1 MNNQISAMR
10 QKLKYWL
17 LLPLC
22 GALLWFGLV
31 SQKNATSLVNDAQ
44 VLHVLNRLS
53 FGATPA
59 QIKEVSATGIE
70 AYIQAQLSP
79 ASIPNSPELEN
90 HLAQLDTL
98 GMGTTELYRTYF
110 IPRKKRDQL
119 SSAQIKQYKKQRRTV
134 YQQAVE
140 AHLAR
145 AIASPRQLQE
155 VMVSFWFN
163 HFNVNARKSVTDLW
177 VGDYENQIRKNALG
191 NFRDLLG
198 VTAKHPAMLLYLDNE
213 VNTAPNS
220 PGAKGRF
227 KGLNENYARELLE
240 LHTLGVDGGYTQADV
255 IALAKI
261 LTGWGIARQGRP
273 GDENG
278 FFFYE
283 NRHDFS
289 DKVLL
294 GTKIEGKGKE
304 EVEQALDMLAA
315 HRSTACYISYKLAQY
330 FVADQPPNSL
340 VEKLA
345 TTFQETEGDIK
356 SVLDTL
362 IHSSEFNDPQYFH
375 QKFKTP
381 QQYIISL
388 VRAAEIENPNYQ
400 RLRGMLNQLSMP
412 VFTYPTPDGYENI
425 QSPWLN
431 PEAMLKRISLATAIA
446 NGALDKQDSINVE
459 TIEAS
464 LGNTLSAKTREA
476 LEQSPPR
483 LSPALLLGSPEIMYR

>member
-1 MNNQISAMR
+1 MEHYYG
-10 QKLKYWL
+10 LGWL
-17 LLPLC
+17 I
-22 GALLWFGLV
+22 
-31 SQKNATSLVNDAQ
+31 KKHATSLVNDAQ

-59 QIKEVSATGIE
+59 QIKEVNSTGIE

-79 ASIPNSPELEN
+79 ESIPNSSKLEK
-90 HLAQLDTL
+90 HLAQLDKL
-98 GMGTTELYRTYF
+98 EIGTTQLYRQYALTK
-110 IPRKKRDQL
+110 KKREQL
-119 SSAQIKQYKKQRRTV
+119 SPEKQKQLRKDRQKV

-155 VMVSFWFN
+155 VMVNFWFN
-163 HFNVNARKSVTDLW
+163 HFNVYAKKNVTDLW
-177 VGDYENQIRKNALG
+177 VGDYENQIRNYALG

-278 FFFYE
+278 FFFYK

-294 GTKIEGKGKE
+294 GTTIEGRGKE

-315 HRSTACYISYKLAQY
+315 HPSTAHFISYKLAQY
-330 FVADQPPNSL
+330 FVADRPPNSL

-345 TTFQETEGDIK
+345 STFQKTEGDIK

-362 IHSSEFNDPQYFH
+362 LHSSEFNDPQYYH

-381 QQYIISL
+381 QQYILSL
-388 VRAAEIENPNYQ
+388 VRAAEIENPNYN

-412 VFTYPTPDGYENI
+412 TFLCPTPDGYENI
-425 QSPWLN
+425 QAPWLN

-446 NGALDKQDSINVE
+446 NGSLDKEDVVNVE

-464 LGNTLSAKTREA
+464 LSNNLSAKTKES
-476 LEQSPPR
+476 LYKTPPR
-483 LSPALLLGSPEIMYR
+483 LRAALLLGSPEMMYR